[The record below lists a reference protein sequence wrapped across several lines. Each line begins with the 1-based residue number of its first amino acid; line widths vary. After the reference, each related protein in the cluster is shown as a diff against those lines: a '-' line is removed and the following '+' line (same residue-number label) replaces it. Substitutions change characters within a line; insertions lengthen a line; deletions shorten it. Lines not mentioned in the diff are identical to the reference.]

1 MGEGVG
7 KIPPRR
13 KHPACNHSGP
23 TRAPDWVTLS
33 AVVCPHRSQRSR
45 LSTLESLLSVGPA
58 SPCTVLGH
66 PVCVCVERE
75 REKEQDREREREGER
90 GRDVG
95 RVECKLVSKR
105 FVLYVWVNQLP
116 FYVQC

>member
-66 PVCVCVERE
+66 PVCVCVCGERKRE
-75 REKEQDREREREGER
+75 RARQREGERRRERERCRE
-90 GRDVG
+90 G
-95 RVECKLVSKR
+95 RV
-105 FVLYVWVNQLP
+105 
-116 FYVQC
+116 